1 MSANPTRLWLGA
13 VLLTAGAL
21 TTVGLNETTG
31 TVVVGLGVATVLL
44 LTTGTLLVGTSGST
58 ENGEPA

>member
-1 MSANPTRLWLGA
+1 MSSNTGRFWLGA
-13 VLLTAGAL
+13 VLMAAGAM
-21 TTVGLNETTG
+21 TIFGLNELSG
-31 TVVVGLGVATVLL
+31 IIVTVLGVATVLL